1 MSWKWILVVLVLIVL
16 IIFSAQ
22 NYEVV
27 TIQFLLW
34 SFKTSGTIV
43 IFITL
48 LIGMVMGGSMSLLMR
63 GKGKKREGG

>member
-48 LIGMVMGGSMSLLMR
+48 LIGMVMGGNVSLLMR
-63 GKGKKREGG
+63 GKGKKRAGG

>member
-27 TIQFLLW
+27 TIQFLFW

-48 LIGMVMGGSMSLLMR
+48 LIGMVMGGSVSLLMR
-63 GKGKKREGG
+63 GKGKKRAGG

>member
-34 SFKTSGTIV
+34 SFKTAE
-43 IFITL
+43 L
-48 LIGMVMGGSMSLLMR
+48 L
-63 GKGKKREGG
+63 